1 MKLKRDTAHV
11 FTISAITNLLGSSV
25 SYADATEIAWHA
37 KKGEY
42 AVAYCPDTITVTV
55 NSWRLSELKFFAVV
69 GYCQLHEIDL
79 VIE

>member
-1 MKLKRDTAHV
+1 MKLKRDTDHV
-11 FTISAITNLLGSSV
+11 FTISAITNFLGSSV
-25 SYADATEIAWHA
+25 SYADATKIAWQA

-42 AVAYCPDTITVTV
+42 AVAYCPDTKTVTV

>member
-25 SYADATEIAWHA
+25 SYADATKIAWQA

-42 AVAYCPDTITVTV
+42 AVAYCPDTKTVTV